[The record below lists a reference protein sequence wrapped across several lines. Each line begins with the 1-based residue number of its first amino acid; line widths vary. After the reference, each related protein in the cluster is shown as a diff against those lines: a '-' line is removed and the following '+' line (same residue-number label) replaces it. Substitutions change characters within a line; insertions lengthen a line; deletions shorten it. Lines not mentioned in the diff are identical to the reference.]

1 MALVLQKNG
10 IHSAQLEAGLTF
22 FLRTVETPPR
32 SAKQK
37 TSAFVP
43 FTRGCCGLFQPHS

>member
-1 MALVLQKNG
+1 MALVLQKSG
-10 IHSAQLEAGLTF
+10 IRSVQLEAGLNS
-22 FLRTVETPPR
+22 FLRRAVEASR

-43 FTRGCCGLFQPHS
+43 FTGGCCGLLQPHG